1 MHPRHEVTCLRC
13 CMESKKLTPQLER
26 AAGELLQ
33 GEGFVGFMGDPFGDL
48 LVTEGQSRW
57 FT

>member
-1 MHPRHEVTCLRC
+1 MHPRHEVTCLL